1 MSAMDVAASV
11 PCLITILKRF
21 GWRVFILRRRLSR
34 LKIKIRIQRAE
45 KKNQSGTKL
54 DVEQKEGVSVSA
66 ERNEDVLKDCDEAIL
81 VREEELSVD
90 LERYEDQLNDC
101 VVWIHERTGIPTSRL
116 LEVATSTPD
125 GDEWSYIYTEL
136 KKLEERHVNA
146 ELWKALLSRDPD
158 ALVSVGLLPSSEAS
172 PALPET
178 ENQGG
183 KADDELGLT
192 TLLSVGLLSSS
203 ESSPALPETE
213 NQGGKAD
220 DELGLTTMLSV
231 ALLPSSKSSPPTPE
245 TESQGGKADDES
257 GLATMPSVGQLP
269 SSEASPSAPETE
281 RQDSISDDKSDP
293 TTMPDEFVESDDAE
307 PKDNLPKVGA
317 QHSKIVVP
325 TNEDVARVVN
335 LVASGMQVQ
344 TAAKEIAKKSA
355 HSAGSLKTM
364 YYAWRRTA
372 RKMID

>member
-34 LKIKIRIQRAE
+34 LKIRIQRAE

-54 DVEQKEGVSVSA
+54 DVQQKEGVSVSA

-125 GDEWSYIYTEL
+125 GDEWSYIYAEL
-136 KKLEERHVNA
+136 KKLEERHVNV

-158 ALVSVGLLPSSEAS
+158 ALVSVGLLPSSESS
-172 PALPET
+172 PAVPAT
-178 ENQGG
+178 ENQGR
-183 KADDELGLT
+183 KADDEL
-192 TLLSVGLLSSS
+192 
-203 ESSPALPETE
+203 
-213 NQGGKAD
+213 D
-220 DELGLTTMLSV
+220 LTTMLSV
-231 ALLPSSKSSPPTPE
+231 ALLPSSQSSPPTPE

-269 SSEASPSAPETE
+269 SSEASPPAPETE

-344 TAAKEIAKKSA
+344 TAAKEIAKKSE
-355 HSAGSLKTM
+355 HSAGTLKTM
-364 YYAWRRTA
+364 YYKWK
-372 RKMID
+372 RKAKK